1 MVANTF
7 QVLSGSLLDV
17 TSRLRFRVPAAQ
29 TAVEGSGPDR
39 SFAGFENQLHG
50 YLHDTQVQLVKRA
63 YFFAEQAHYGQV
75 RRSGE
80 PYVTHPLAVAGV
92 LAGMHMDHQS
102 LMAALLHDTIEDTG
116 VTKEDIGAQF
126 GEEVAELVDGVSKLT
141 HIEFDS
147 LEHKQ
152 AENFQKMA
160 LAMARDIRVILVKLA
175 DRVHNMRTIDGLT
188 STCTFWSDWC
198 STRFCS
204 KWRT

>member
-1 MVANTF
+1 MVAGTF
-7 QVLSGSLLDV
+7 QVLSSSLTDARSLL
-17 TSRLRFRVPAAQ
+17 RFKTAAITQ
-29 TAVEGSGPDR
+29 QESASDTDR
-39 SFAGFENQLHG
+39 SFAGFERQIETYLHG
-50 YLHDTQVQLVKRA
+50 TQVLLVKRA

-80 PYVTHPLAVAGV
+80 PYVTHPLAVASV
-92 LAGMHMDHQS
+92 LAEMHMDHQS

-126 GEEVAELVDGVSKLT
+126 GAEVAELVDGVSKLT

-175 DRVHNMRTIDGLT
+175 DRLHNMRTLGVLSREKIKRIAGETLDI
-188 STCTFWSDWC
+188 
-198 STRFCS
+198 
-204 KWRT
+204 

>member
-75 RRSGE
+75 RRSG
-80 PYVTHPLAVAGV
+80 
-92 LAGMHMDHQS
+92 S
-102 LMAALLHDTIEDTG
+102 
-116 VTKEDIGAQF
+116 
-126 GEEVAELVDGVSKLT
+126 
-141 HIEFDS
+141 
-147 LEHKQ
+147 
-152 AENFQKMA
+152 
-160 LAMARDIRVILVKLA
+160 IRA
-175 DRVHNMRTIDGLT
+175 P
-188 STCTFWSDWC
+188 STCPP
-198 STRFCS
+198 
-204 KWRT
+204 